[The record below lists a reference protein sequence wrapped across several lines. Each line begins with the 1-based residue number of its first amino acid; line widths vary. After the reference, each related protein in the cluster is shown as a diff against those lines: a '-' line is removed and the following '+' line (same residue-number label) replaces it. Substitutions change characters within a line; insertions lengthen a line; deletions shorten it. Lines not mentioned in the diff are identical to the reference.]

1 MAREGEVHQKA
12 DAEAPAFCIWTF
24 FRVLLGTKF
33 IVALCLSK
41 EQEVQD
47 TVQEAIGEAI
57 GETHHTQKIF
67 FVNSTEFAA
76 KKQFFSDFEE
86 NKTQRSNFLI
96 FFPYWKVGSHVTPH
110 LTYPKP
116 SF

>member
-57 GETHHTQKIF
+57 GETHKRFFLLSPQSLPQKNSFFQILKKTKLNDRIF
-67 FVNSTEFAA
+67 
-76 KKQFFSDFEE
+76 
-86 NKTQRSNFLI
+86 
-96 FFPYWKVGSHVTPH
+96 
-110 LTYPKP
+110 
-116 SF
+116 

>member
-57 GETHHTQKIF
+57 GETHTKDF
-67 FVNSTEFAA
+67 FCYLHRVCR
-76 KKQFFSDFEE
+76 KKTVFFRF
-86 NKTQRSNFLI
+86 
-96 FFPYWKVGSHVTPH
+96 
-110 LTYPKP
+110 
-116 SF
+116 